1 MRKYTIQPNDTL
13 YLIAKKF
20 KIPLAQ
26 LIKANPEIANPNLIY
41 IGQTITIPEL
51 LPVPKQLD
59 MIESN
64 AEDIMDDIYAK
75 DWQKA
80 KEKEDIINTNMNE
93 LIPLLQQAVVP
104 NHLITDIQQAI
115 KNLEKNVALKN
126 SLQAL
131 FEANQIT
138 RFIPDILDYFKV
150 VIPTDVSRLDYL
162 GRQIILNVEGNDW
175 TAANDN
181 YTTVE
186 KIWERL
192 KPELDTKYSNDISNM
207 DQTLNALRDSISR
220 KDYQATITNANK
232 MLDQVDVLETDFKQQ
247 NS

>member
-1 MRKYTIQPNDTL
+1 MQKYTIQPNDTL

-20 KIPLAQ
+20 EIPLAQ
-26 LIKANPEIANPNLIY
+26 LIKANPEIANSNSIY
-41 IGQTITIPEL
+41 IGQTITIPDL
-51 LPVPKQLD
+51 LPIPKQLD
-59 MIESN
+59 TIESN

-80 KEKEDIINTNMNE
+80 KEKVDIINTNMSE
-93 LIPLLQQAVVP
+93 LIPYLQQAMVP

-115 KNLEKNVALKN
+115 KSLEKNVALKN
-126 SLQAL
+126 SLRAL

-138 RFIPDILDYFKV
+138 SFIPDILDYFKV

-181 YTTVE
+181 YTTAKKV
-186 KIWERL
+186 WERL
-192 KPELDTKYSNDISNM
+192 KPELNTKYSNDISSM
-207 DQTLNALRDSISR
+207 DQLLSALQDTISR
-220 KDYQATITNANK
+220 KEYQATINNANK
-232 MLDQVDVLETDFKQQ
+232 MLDLVDVLETNFKQQ

>member
-1 MRKYTIQPNDTL
+1 MQKYTIQPNDTL

-26 LIKANPEIANPNLIY
+26 LIKANPEVANPNLIY
-41 IGQTITIPEL
+41 IGQTITIPDL

-59 MIESN
+59 TIESN

-80 KEKEDIINTNMNE
+80 KDKVNIINTNMNA
-93 LIPLLQQAVVP
+93 LIPYLQQASVP

-115 KNLEKNVALKN
+115 KMLEENVAQKN

-131 FEANQIT
+131 FDANQIT
-138 RFIPDILDYFKV
+138 RYIPDMLDYFKV
-150 VIPTDVSRLDYL
+150 IIPTDVSRLDFL
-162 GRQIILNVEGNDW
+162 GRQIVLNVEGNDW

-181 YTTVE
+181 YDLVK

-192 KPELDTKYSNDISNM
+192 SPELNAKYSNDISNM
-207 DQTLNALRDSISR
+207 DQILSALQDSISR
-220 KDYQATITNANK
+220 KEYQATINNANK
-232 MLDQVDVLETDFKQQ
+232 MLDLVDVLETDFKQQ